1 MTEDVK
7 AREGSNPLWHMS
19 AREQLIKVAGF
30 VQKLHK
36 NAKLV
41 QIVQLVEH
49 KSSLG
54 VQRVDDSQQRSKRTI
69 GDPRLSL
76 QASASKCKRG
86 QISTKPINNE
96 KKTIRLKNQ

>member
-1 MTEDVK
+1 MAEDVK

-76 QASASKCKRG
+76 QASACKCKRG
-86 QISTKPINNE
+86 QISIKLINNE
-96 KKTIRLKNQ
+96 